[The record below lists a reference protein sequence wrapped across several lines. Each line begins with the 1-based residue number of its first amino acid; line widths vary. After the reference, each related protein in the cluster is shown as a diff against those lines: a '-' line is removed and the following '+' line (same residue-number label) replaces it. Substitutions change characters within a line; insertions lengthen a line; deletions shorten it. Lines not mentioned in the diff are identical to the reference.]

1 MCIYIYINIY
11 IYIYIYMREIW
22 LNGPRSAGWLNGP
35 RSEGWLN
42 GPRSKQALKCG
53 GTCLR
58 RKFLGKKTTFKN
70 KMSKNVSF

>member
-1 MCIYIYINIY
+1 MC
-11 IYIYIYMREIW
+11 EIW

-58 RKFLGKKTTFKN
+58 RKFMAEKWSVKKHIA
-70 KMSKNVSF
+70 